1 MRPHRAIASLLI
13 MLVVVPSAAYSAA
26 DPAAACKAAKARGAG
41 KKAADVLS
49 AFGKNV
55 RKPDPSRLGSSLS
68 KAASRLTRAID
79 KAESKGG
86 CLTTGDTASLQAK
99 VDAFA
104 DDILGVAPPTTTTTT
119 ASTTTTTVAAG
130 TCTEPGGYPICGGI
144 CPATQ
149 VCSIDAISME
159 CACATGSV
167 GCDADLDTAM
177 CGIGSCP
184 PGTQCIW
191 TPQLGTCACRFI

>member
-1 MRPHRAIASLLI
+1 ML
-13 MLVVVPSAAYSAA
+13 LVVPTAVESAV

-49 AFGKNV
+49 AFGKNA
-55 RKPDPSRLGSSLS
+55 RKPDPSRLDASLS
-68 KAASRLTRAID
+68 KATSRFARDID

-104 DDILGVAPPTTTTTT
+104 DDILGVAPTTTTTTT
-119 ASTTTTTVAAG
+119 AATTTTTVAAG
-130 TCTEPGGYPICGGI
+130 TCADPGGYPICGGS
-144 CPATQ
+144 CPATE

-159 CACATGSV
+159 CTCVTGSV

-177 CGIGSCP
+177 CGVGSCP
-184 PGTQCIW
+184 VGTQCIW